1 MNDLQFGTHQE
12 NALFP
17 TICREFGEG
26 LKKTTGWATFD
37 YEDGRTQVELKS
49 RRCCMNRYPTTMVGM
64 NKIRSAAKSSRRSVF
79 CFKFQDGLYYW
90 DYHPDQYTQAK
101 GGRCDRGCAE
111 ISDYAYIKVT
121 DLKAI
126 I

>member
-1 MNDLQFGTHQE
+1 MSDLQFGTHHE
-12 NALFP
+12 NTLFP
-17 TICREFGEG
+17 TICREFGED
-26 LKKTTGWATFD
+26 LKKTTGYATFD

-79 CFKFQDGLYYW
+79 CFKFTDGLYYW
-90 DYHPDQYTQAK
+90 DYDPDQYIQAK

-111 ISDYAYIKVT
+111 ISNYAYIKVT
-121 DLKAI
+121 HLKPI
-126 I
+126 L